1 MDASIQGS
9 RIAENQFDPARFR
22 SIFNVNVTND
32 DSNPE
37 EFYTKIKEDWVKQLN
52 FLKDFRTT
60 ENYYLNKD
68 FVDFQKQNYAVKT
81 LSAIYDY
88 QAKNSFTDKKFA
100 PPKEFLAELNA
111 TMKNPSDMLLANS
124 EYNDW
129 KLKSFIPNTGS
140 KNPDSIIMVKL
151 SEMPKGKEKDRLMAK
166 QLINYFELTNDKAKR
181 EELLTKNVHQFQNPE
196 FAKFVAQELIVINN
210 QQKGAVLPPMVFE
223 DKDGGKINFSKFK
236 GKFVVID
243 FWATWCGPCKVTK
256 PQFEYKAKQFAYA
269 RNVVFVAVS
278 IDKDKA
284 KWKSAVKND
293 QSKVTQLWIGE
304 NLALQALN
312 ISSIPRFIMID
323 GDGKMYNAN
332 MPRPS
337 DSNFDEIIS
346 DASGN
351 KMYKF

>member
-1 MDASIQGS
+1 MIYYKGED
-9 RIAENQFDPARFR
+9 FDNLI
-22 SIFNVNVTND
+22 S
-32 DSNPE
+32 
-37 EFYTKIKEDWVKQLN
+37 KG
-52 FLKDFRTT
+52 
-60 ENYYLNKD
+60 NYL
-68 FVDFQKQNYAVKT
+68 VDFYA
-81 LSAIYDY
+81 D
-88 QAKNSFTDKKFA
+88 
-100 PPKEFLAELNA
+100 
-111 TMKNPSDMLLANS
+111 
-124 EYNDW
+124 
-129 KLKSFIPNTGS
+129 
-140 KNPDSIIMVKL
+140 
-151 SEMPKGKEKDRLMAK
+151 
-166 QLINYFELTNDKAKR
+166 
-181 EELLTKNVHQFQNPE
+181 
-196 FAKFVAQELIVINN
+196 
-210 QQKGAVLPPMVFE
+210 
-223 DKDGGKINFSKFK
+223 
-236 GKFVVID
+236 
-243 FWATWCGPCKVTK
+243 WCGPCKVTK